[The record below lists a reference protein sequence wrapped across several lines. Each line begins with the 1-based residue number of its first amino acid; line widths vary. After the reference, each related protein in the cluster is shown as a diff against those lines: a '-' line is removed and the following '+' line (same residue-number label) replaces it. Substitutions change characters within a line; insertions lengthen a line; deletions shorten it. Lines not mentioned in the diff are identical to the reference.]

1 MWQLKLSF
9 KEKNISLKKLI
20 WTYKKGYNFAKILIW
35 VAKHP
40 QIYILLPLKYH
51 FEKKNYK
58 KDLKQWLNNV
68 ANNKKFHFFIQFT
81 IFWVLLWK
89 IFKFWLKIRNPL
101 PKIYQ
106 YI

>member
-51 FEKKNYK
+51 FEKKNY
-58 KDLKQWLNNV
+58 
-68 ANNKKFHFFIQFT
+68 
-81 IFWVLLWK
+81 
-89 IFKFWLKIRNPL
+89 
-101 PKIYQ
+101 
-106 YI
+106 